1 MVAMS
6 TETQEITLVTG
17 AAGKTGRR
25 VAERLERR
33 GLAVRRAGRGTSP
46 ALDWEAP
53 ATWAAALEGVRA
65 VYLAYAPDLAVPGA
79 PATVGAFARQAVAA
93 GVERIV
99 LLSGRGEPEA
109 EAAEREVAAAG
120 ADWTIVR
127 CSWFMQNFSES
138 FFAEPLREGTLAL
151 PVDGVREPFVDCDDV
166 ADVAV
171 AALTEPGHAGRL
183 HELTGPRLLSFADA
197 VAEIAAAS
205 GRPMRF
211 VPVTAERYADG
222 MRAAAVPEEVV
233 ALTTH
238 LFAEVLDGR
247 NESLAD
253 GVRAALGRPA
263 RDFADYARA
272 AAAAGAWSAAR

>member
-1 MVAMS
+1 MS
-6 TETQEITLVTG
+6 TSTQDITLVTG

-25 VAERLERR
+25 VAEQLERR
-33 GLAVRRAGRGTSP
+33 GLAVRRAGRGTTP
-46 ALDWEAP
+46 AFDWEQP
-53 ATWAAALEGVRA
+53 QTWAPLLEGITA
-65 VYLAYAPDLAVPGA
+65 VYIAYAPDLALPGA
-79 PATVGAFARQAVAA
+79 PQTVGAFARQAVAA
-93 GVERIV
+93 GARRLV

-109 EAAEREVAAAG
+109 EAAERAVAAAG
-120 ADWTIVR
+120 ADWTVVR

-171 AALTEPGHAGRL
+171 AALTELGHAGRL
-183 HELTGPRLLSFADA
+183 YELTGTRLLSFAEA

-205 GRPMRF
+205 GRRLNY
-211 VPVTAERYADG
+211 VPVTPAQYADG
-222 MRAAAVPEEVV
+222 MRAAGVPEEVV
-233 ALTTH
+233 ALTGH

-253 GVRAALGRPA
+253 GVSGALGRPP
-263 RDFADYARA
+263 RDFADYAA
-272 AAAAGAWSAAR
+272 AAAATGVWGPAR